1 MATAGKFSKGSSA
14 KEEALKADTKAEKSD
29 PTVPEPKKTEAKDPE
44 PKKADTDT
52 EAKTAEEDPGSGSG
66 SPQDAVNEA
75 LEDVLQDPDEVESF
89 QQEPTAYD
97 FDGELVAVDE
107 ANDDTNNDVPEEDT
121 GNEEF
126 GGGTPEQN
134 AVLAESF
141 NSGESSDDDSVTVDG
156 EIAEDDFVPV
166 EEGAPAEEVVVEDL
180 EEEGPNNGFGSGE
193 NGTGNSEQ
201 DESIDLSTQIDVI
214 DDSFEDVAI
223 EEDIVE
229 EEEPDTE
236 EDDSG
241 MPSLAGATVSGFFD
255 TSHLTD
261 VDASLSDTIVDDDLF
276 DA

>member
-14 KEEALKADTKAEKSD
+14 KEEALKTDTKADTKADKSD

-44 PKKADTDT
+44 PKKGDTDT
-52 EAKTAEEDPGSGSG
+52 EAKTAEEDPGSGS
-66 SPQDAVNEA
+66 PQDALNEA
-75 LEDVLQDPDEVESF
+75 LEDVLQDPGEAESY

-97 FDGELVAVDE
+97 VDE
-107 ANDDTNNDVPEEDT
+107 EWVVVEEADDDTNNDVPEEDT

-126 GGGTPEQN
+126 GGGSPEDN
-134 AVLAESF
+134 AIIAESL
-141 NSGESSDDDSVTVDG
+141 NSGESSDGDGVAVDG

-166 EEGAPAEEVVVEDL
+166 EEGAPAEEEIVEDFG
-180 EEEGPNNGFGSGE
+180 EGSDNSGFGSG
-193 NGTGNSEQ
+193 
-201 DESIDLSTQIDVI
+201 DVHI
-214 DDSFEDVAI
+214 EDSNDVHIEDSNDVVAI

-229 EEEPDTE
+229 AKEPDTE

-261 VDASLSDTIVDDDLF
+261 VDSSLSDSIVDDDLF